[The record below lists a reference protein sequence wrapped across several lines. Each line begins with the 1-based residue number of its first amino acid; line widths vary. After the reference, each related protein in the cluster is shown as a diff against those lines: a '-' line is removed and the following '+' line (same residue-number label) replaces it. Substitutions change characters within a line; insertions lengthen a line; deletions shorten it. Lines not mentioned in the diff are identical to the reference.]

1 VGNPLLLWWTRLVAG
16 DDEPDRSVPAGSGAP
31 PTRGPWGGTAPTPAL
46 DHSRVTA
53 LAELEDRPGSAGIL
67 LVLRRMRAPLIV
79 LILIFA
85 VSVLGLSLLPGQ
97 DGAGRPYRMSL
108 FESFY
113 FMSYTATTI
122 GFGEIPYPLTTEQRM
137 WVTFVTFLSV
147 VGWAYAI
154 GSVLALVQ
162 DRSFRRAL
170 ARRRATRKVRRMAE
184 PFLIVVGY
192 GDAAKRIA
200 RSLDH
205 MGRRFVVCDRDEGRV
220 SRLDLD
226 SYRADTPAV
235 LGNARDTEV
244 LVAAGLTHHR
254 CEGVLALSNDDETN
268 LDVTMTAALVRPG
281 LPVIA
286 RTSSRRVGERMR
298 SFDAY
303 EVVNPLDRFG
313 DHLRILLRSPASYQL
328 MVWLT
333 SAPGTSLPPRH
344 APLPQGRWVV
354 CGQGRLSRELTAD
367 LRAEGL
373 EVTVLDDLT
382 ALKDDEATPDQRAR
396 EALQRAAAFVA
407 ATENDT
413 TNLWLLD
420 AAREAN
426 PGLTLVSLHNRH
438 ANVPLFEAM
447 DVAFGM
453 VPAEVVAH
461 EVLARLA
468 TPSLMRF
475 LPLVPRLGGDW
486 AEGVVDR
493 LVARCGHGTPQLW
506 QLGLAP
512 HDAPALQQRLQAGR
526 LLAGDLLRSPLDRDR
541 QLDAVLLAVL
551 REDGAVLPTPA
562 ADEVLHPGDELLVAA
577 RAGARRAL
585 EATMFDEPT
594 AAYVLDGRFVP
605 VGWLWRKLFGRRA

>member
-1 VGNPLLLWWTRLVAG
+1 MGNPLLLWWSRLLTG
-16 DDEPDRSVPAGSGAP
+16 DDEETSGSTPTGSAVPKGAWSGQA
-31 PTRGPWGGTAPTPAL
+31 PAL
-46 DHSRVTA
+46 DPARLTA
-53 LAELEDRPGSAGIL
+53 LTDMEEQPSSAGIL
-67 LVLRRMRAPLIV
+67 MVLRRMRAPLILLV
-79 LILIFA
+79 VIFA
-85 VSVLGLSLLPGQ
+85 VSVLGLSLMPGE
-97 DGAGRPYRMSL
+97 DPSGRPYRMSL
-108 FESFY
+108 FEAFY
-113 FMSYTATTI
+113 FMSYTASTI

-154 GSVLALVQ
+154 GSVLALGQ

-170 ARRRATRKVRRMAE
+170 ARRRVVRKVRRMAE
-184 PFLIVVGY
+184 PFVILVGY

-200 RSLDH
+200 RSLDN

-226 SYRADTPAV
+226 AYRADTPAV
-235 LGNARDTEV
+235 MGNARDTEV
-244 LVAAGLTHHR
+244 LVAAGLTHR
-254 CEGVLALSNDDETN
+254 MCEGVLALSNDDETN

-298 SFDAY
+298 SFDAF

-333 SAPGTSLPPRH
+333 SAPGTPLPPRR
-344 APLPQGRWVV
+344 AALPHGRWVV

-382 ALKDDEATPDQRAR
+382 ALKDDEAAPDEGTRAAVR
-396 EALQRAAAFVA
+396 RAAAFVA

-420 AAREAN
+420 AAREVN
-426 PGLTLVSLHNRH
+426 PDLALVALHNRH

-447 DVAFGM
+447 GVAFGM
-453 VPAEVVAH
+453 LPAEVVAH

-468 TPSLMRF
+468 TPSLMRL
-475 LPLVPRLGGDW
+475 LPLVPRLGGEW
-486 AEGVVDR
+486 AEQVVDR
-493 LVARCGHGTPQLW
+493 LVARCGHATPELW
-506 QLGLAP
+506 QIGLGL
-512 HDAPALQQRLQAGR
+512 HDAPALQERLAAGR
-526 LLAGDLLRSPLDRDR
+526 LPAGDLMRSPVDRD
-541 QLDAVLLAVL
+541 QPLDAVLLAVL
-551 REDGAVLPTPA
+551 RADGAVLPTPA
-562 ADEVLHPGDELLVAA
+562 ADEPLRPGDELLVAA

-594 AAYVLDGRFVP
+594 AAYVLDGRFIP
-605 VGWLWRKLFGRRA
+605 AGWLWRKLFGRRAG